1 MKLSV
6 YKGRCGRGNGIY
18 HIARAKIWKPSGECV
33 QRYSVFTRK
42 SHGRVFEERYRFE
55 HLDAAQDFL
64 DDMADTRGWHYI
76 GVNDEL
82 PEYEFYSMFKKEE
95 AL

>member
-55 HLDAAQDFL
+55 KLDWTPPRISLMIWQTHAA
-64 DDMADTRGWHYI
+64 GI
-76 GVNDEL
+76 ISG
-82 PEYEFYSMFKKEE
+82 
-95 AL
+95 